1 MLHALC
7 QSIEYREMA
16 TMSRMSRRTKR
27 SVRKSKKS
35 SHRLRR
41 HRGGGSIT
49 VQLVLVQQPKVTGRP
64 TPAKTAAAAAATA
77 TPKAVAN
84 AAAADTAEV
93 GNVTLDTSF
102 TMPTGYI
109 VNGVKK
115 ETFSFMMPPGIKV
128 TEITAIK
135 SGLRAQPTKI
145 HPTPQP
151 GANSMKAEINGNTV
165 TISNLTSSNLNITS
179 RDTGQFIVTVT
190 TNP

>member
-1 MLHALC
+1 
-7 QSIEYREMA
+7 
-16 TMSRMSRRTKR
+16 
-27 SVRKSKKS
+27 
-35 SHRLRR
+35 
-41 HRGGGSIT
+41 
-49 VQLVLVQQPKVTGRP
+49 
-64 TPAKTAAAAAATA
+64 
-77 TPKAVAN
+77 
-84 AAAADTAEV
+84 
-93 GNVTLDTSF
+93 
-102 TMPTGYI
+102 MPTGYI

-128 TEITAIK
+128 TEIGAIK
-135 SGLRAQPTKI
+135 SGLRAHPTRI